1 MDNLAHGVAHYCLTA
16 IGGVAAQGYSLTADG
31 LRGSRTL
38 TLSSS
43 GIGSLGVAAG
53 DVIWV
58 QSEAQALNIAGHKK
72 ADLYFVLAVADTT
85 ITVAG
90 DLLDSYLVA
99 DSASVWKVAPRSHVQ
114 IEDLAITAAAYASSP
129 TTPLSPLISLQLAVD
144 CSVRNVRLYRN
155 NGAGVEIRS
164 SLDCRVSDS
173 EIEDLRDD
181 PVSVPS
187 VLGYGVVLEAATRGC
202 AVVGNTIRRCRH
214 GITTGTAAYW
224 SKPNYGVPRGLAITG
239 NTVSDCTGAAI
250 DTHGDVD
257 GITITGNAI
266 SGTGYNGPGVGSND
280 GSIGIQI
287 RGLNAAVTGNT
298 IHGAHG
304 YGIYVRPTAQHV
316 TIVANIV
323 RATALDEAG
332 AAGHGICI
340 CGKNVSV
347 TGNHVTAS
355 ATHGVAID
363 GSASQDVNLT
373 GNTINDNGQNGG
385 VGAGIWVNTNIIRLV
400 IVGNTVADTQT
411 KKTQQYGLRIE
422 SAFTDTSG
430 RNIVQANIFEGVTAR
445 VSNAGSGKLDMMPN
459 GPQPGVGRT
468 QVVNGLTTGPVGAG
482 ATVDLTVIWPQTFG
496 DTAYGAFASLTD
508 SSNALTILTVKSK
521 AAASCVV
528 SVKNTGSSA
537 RTGTID
543 VVGIHS

>member
-1 MDNLAHGVAHYCLTA
+1 MHPIEPAEVPEIAQVARIDPPPSVAWPNLAPGLAGDGVTDDTTALQAALTAAGNGPDLVLLPRGTFRITNRLSIPSGVTLRGMGRGATTLLMDNLAHGVAHYCLTA

-114 IEDLAITAAAYASSP
+114 IEDLAITAAAYDSSP
-129 TTPLSPLISLQLAVD
+129 TTPL
-144 CSVRNVRLYRN
+144 
-155 NGAGVEIRS
+155 

-257 GITITGNAI
+257 GITITGATTVRLA
-266 SGTGYNGPGVGSND
+266 SRS
-280 GSIGIQI
+280 
-287 RGLNAAVTGNT
+287 AA
-298 IHGAHG
+298 
-304 YGIYVRPTAQHV
+304 
-316 TIVANIV
+316 
-323 RATALDEAG
+323 
-332 AAGHGICI
+332 
-340 CGKNVSV
+340 
-347 TGNHVTAS
+347 
-355 ATHGVAID
+355 
-363 GSASQDVNLT
+363 
-373 GNTINDNGQNGG
+373 
-385 VGAGIWVNTNIIRLV
+385 
-400 IVGNTVADTQT
+400 
-411 KKTQQYGLRIE
+411 
-422 SAFTDTSG
+422 
-430 RNIVQANIFEGVTAR
+430 
-445 VSNAGSGKLDMMPN
+445 
-459 GPQPGVGRT
+459 
-468 QVVNGLTTGPVGAG
+468 
-482 ATVDLTVIWPQTFG
+482 
-496 DTAYGAFASLTD
+496 
-508 SSNALTILTVKSK
+508 
-521 AAASCVV
+521 
-528 SVKNTGSSA
+528 
-537 RTGTID
+537 
-543 VVGIHS
+543 